1 VQPTGG
7 WNTTGD
13 FTPGVLGT
21 SGPVQLTLP
30 NSPVSYYPKS
40 IAVTQDP
47 NFPDIKF
54 NQDVNDGTPLGLG
67 EIYAITD
74 ARAQN

>member
-1 VQPTGG
+1 MQPTGG
-7 WNTTGD
+7 WDTAGD

-21 SGPVQLTLP
+21 SGPIGLTLS

-67 EIYAITD
+67 DIRSLT
-74 ARAQN
+74 NV